1 MSKIRVL
8 VVDDSALIRQLLSR
22 GLAMDP
28 EIEVVGT
35 ANDPY
40 VARDLIVKLN
50 PDVLTLDVEM
60 PRMTGVEFLKRL
72 MPQHPMP
79 VVMVSSLTSRS
90 AETTMEAL
98 SAGAVDFVLKPAANV
113 HNGVELLLT
122 ELIAKVKAASRVSVS
137 HLRRDATAVR
147 QVVVTKAATPMA
159 ASTDKILAI
168 GASTGGIEAVRDVL
182 VGLPVDGP
190 GVVVV
195 QHMPPVFTRM
205 YAERL
210 DRECPLSVK
219 EAKDGDRV
227 IAGRV
232 LLAPGGIQCRVV
244 RSGGHYVVRCEGTE
258 PVSRHCPSV
267 DVMFESVAKHA
278 GKHAVGVILTGMGSD
293 GAAGM
298 LSMHKTGAHTIAQ
311 DQDTCVVYGMPKV
324 AVEMG
329 GVTEVLPLPRIA
341 QAAVAALTAGDR
353 HVRKVSNG

>member
-1 MSKIRVL
+1 
-8 VVDDSALIRQLLSR
+8 
-22 GLAMDP
+22 MDP

-40 VARDLIVKLN
+40 VARDLIVQLQ

-72 MPQHPMP
+72 MPQYPMP

-90 AETTMEAL
+90 AQTTMEAL

-113 HNGVELLLT
+113 HNGVEQLLV
-122 ELIAKVKAASRVSVS
+122 ELVGKIKAASRVSVS
-137 HLRRDATAVR
+137 HLRRDANAVR
-147 QVVVTKAATPMA
+147 QVVSNKLASPMA

-168 GASTGGIEAVRDVL
+168 GASTGGTEAVRDVL
-182 VGLPVDGP
+182 LGLPIDGP

-210 DRECPLSVK
+210 DRECALSVK

-227 IAGRV
+227 SAGRV

-244 RSGGHYVVRCEGTE
+244 RSGGHYVVRCDGTA

-267 DVMFESVAKHA
+267 DVLFESVAKCA
-278 GKHAVGVILTGMGSD
+278 GKHAVGVILTGMGQD

-298 LSMHKTGAHTIAQ
+298 LQLFQAGAHTIAQ
-311 DQDTCVVYGMPKV
+311 DEETCVVYGMPKV
-324 AVEMG
+324 AVELG
-329 GVTEVLPLPRIA
+329 GVSEVRPLQKIA
-341 QAAVAALTAGDR
+341 EAAIGALSAGDR
-353 HVRKVSNG
+353 NVRKVSNG

>member
-8 VVDDSALIRQLLSR
+8 VVDDSALIRQLLTK

-28 EIEVVGT
+28 AIEVVGT

-40 VARDLIVKLN
+40 VARDLIVQLN

-113 HNGVELLLT
+113 HNGVQLLLT
-122 ELIAKVKAASRVSVS
+122 ELIAKIKAASRVSVS
-137 HLRRDATAVR
+137 HLKRDGSAVR
-147 QVVVTKAATPMA
+147 QVVAAKATSPML

-168 GASTGGIEAVRDVL
+168 GASTGGTEAVRDVL
-182 VGLPVDGP
+182 LGLPIDGP

-195 QHMPPVFTRM
+195 QHMPPVFTKM

-210 DRECPLSVK
+210 DRECPLIVK
-219 EAKDGDRV
+219 EAVDGDRV

-232 LLAPGGIQCRVV
+232 LLAPGGVHFRVV
-244 RSGGHYVVRCEGTE
+244 RSGGHYVARVGGTD
-258 PVSRHCPSV
+258 PATRHCPSV

-278 GKHAVGVILTGMGSD
+278 GKHAVGVILTGMGQD
-293 GAAGM
+293 GATGM
-298 LSMHKTGAHTIAQ
+298 LAMHQAGAHTIAQ
-311 DQDTCVVYGMPKV
+311 DEETCVVYGMPKV

-329 GVTEVLPLPRIA
+329 GVTESKPL
-341 QAAVAALTAGDR
+341 QKVAAAAIAALSAGDKD
-353 HVRKVSNG
+353 VRKVSNG

>member
-1 MSKIRVL
+1 
-8 VVDDSALIRQLLSR
+8 
-22 GLAMDP
+22 MDP

-40 VARDLIVKLN
+40 VARDLIVQLQ

-72 MPQHPMP
+72 MPQYPMP

-90 AETTMEAL
+90 AQTTMEAL

-113 HNGVELLLT
+113 HNGVEQLLV
-122 ELIAKVKAASRVSVS
+122 ELVGKIKAASRVSVS
-137 HLRRDATAVR
+137 HLRRDANAVR
-147 QVVVTKAATPMA
+147 QVVSNKLASPMA

-168 GASTGGIEAVRDVL
+168 GASTGGTEAVRDVL
-182 VGLPVDGP
+182 LGLPIDGP

-210 DRECPLSVK
+210 DRECALSVK

-227 IAGRV
+227 SAGRV

-244 RSGGHYVVRCEGTE
+244 RSGGHYVVRCDGTA

-267 DVMFESVAKHA
+267 DVLFESVAKCA
-278 GKHAVGVILTGMGSD
+278 GRHAVGVILTGMGQD

-298 LSMHKTGAHTIAQ
+298 LQLFRAGAHTIAQ
-311 DQDTCVVYGMPKV
+311 DEETCVVYGMPKV
-324 AVEMG
+324 AVEIG
-329 GVTEVLPLPRIA
+329 GVSEVRPLQKIA
-341 QAAVAALTAGDR
+341 EAVIGALSAGDQ